1 MASSHPGGNP
11 NGVPPPSGPA
21 PGPPVAVGSASPG
34 PAVGNGPHSGF
45 KRRLHEQLLSALTTD
60 RVERASEQQA
70 RAELTHLAAELSA
83 QVSEALSLTD
93 QEKVVE
99 QVLDEVFGYGPLAPL
114 MRDHEISE
122 ILINGP
128 RQLFIEKRGQLQA
141 CDVAFRDEHHLLE
154 VVRRMLAWT
163 GRRIDEKTPTVDA
176 RLADGSRLNAVIKP
190 AALNGPLVS
199 IRRIGMRPLTVE
211 DLLTNESVT
220 SEMLEFLSACV
231 KSRINII
238 VSGGTGSGKTTL
250 LNALSRYIRTTE
262 RIVTI
267 EDTAELQ
274 LQQPH
279 VAKMEAQPVDL
290 EGEGAVSVHDLVK
303 NSLRMRPDRII
314 VGECRGAEALD
325 MLQAMNTG
333 HEGSLT
339 TIHANSTRE
348 ALTRVELMIGLAG
361 IDIPVQAIRKLVASS
376 VNLIVQVSRLPGGKR
391 KVVTISEI
399 TGMEG
404 DVVSMHDIFEYSQT
418 GVDKDYVVEGYFRAT
433 GLRPQCLQKLNLRGA
448 NLPQGLFNERR
459 LQTMK
464 NRGLVR

>member
-1 MASSHPGGNP
+1 MVAPNLGDSQNGNP
-11 NGVPPPSGPA
+11 S
-21 PGPPVAVGSASPG
+21 SPG
-34 PAVGNGPHSGF
+34 TGVGPQGGDGAAAGTDAQSAL
-45 KRRLHEQLLSALTTD
+45 KRRLHDHLMSALTTD
-60 RVERASEQQA
+60 RVDRASEQIA
-70 RAELTHLAAELSA
+70 RADLARRAAELCA
-83 QVSEALSLTD
+83 QFPEPLSLTD
-93 QEKVVE
+93 QEMMVE
-99 QVLDEVFGYGPLAPL
+99 QVMDEVFGYGPLAGL
-114 MRDHEISE
+114 MRDHDISE

-128 RQLFIEKRGQLQA
+128 RQLFIEKRGQLRA
-141 CDVAFRDEHHLLE
+141 CEVAFRDEHHLLE
-154 VVRRMLAWT
+154 VVRRMLSWT

-176 RLADGSRLNAVIKP
+176 RLADGSRLNVVIKP

-199 IRRIGMRPLTVE
+199 IRRIGVRPLTVD
-211 DLLTNESVT
+211 DLLANESVT
-220 SEMLEFLSACV
+220 PEMLEFLSACV
-231 KSRINII
+231 KSRVNII

-262 RIVTI
+262 RVVTV

-279 VAKMEAQPVDL
+279 VAKMEAQPVGP
-290 EGEGAVSVHDLVK
+290 EGEGGVSMHDLVR

-339 TIHANSTRE
+339 TVHANSTRE

-376 VNLIVQVSRLPGGKR
+376 VNLVVQVSRLPGGKR

-404 DVVSMHDIFEYSQT
+404 DVVSMHDIFEFAQT
-418 GVDKDYVVEGYFRAT
+418 GVDKDYVVEGYFRTT
-433 GLRPQCLQKLNLRGA
+433 GIRPNCLQKLNLRGA
-448 NLPQGLFNERR
+448 SVAPGLFNERR
-459 LQTMK
+459 LLTQK
-464 NRGLVR
+464 NRGPIR